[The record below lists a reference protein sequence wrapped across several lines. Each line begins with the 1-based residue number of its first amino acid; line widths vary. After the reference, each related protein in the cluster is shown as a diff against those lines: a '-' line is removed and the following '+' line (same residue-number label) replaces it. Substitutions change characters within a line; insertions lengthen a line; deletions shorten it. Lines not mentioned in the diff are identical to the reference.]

1 MGWDPTA
8 GSDFSGSVPHG
19 SNPGGIGRQ
28 HTTTYE
34 VHRLVPSAPCP
45 RYGWS
50 TPALSRPA
58 LPCPVPPLPVHWTN
72 GPPRGRCARCG
83 WAWCARFAWSTP
95 APGCRVAVPGRC
107 CGWGAGAVP
116 IMALSV
122 QRCTNR
128 RNVPV
133 PAQEGTGTGVCGTKC
148 LPCTSVHRQ
157 TDSEGAL

>member
-1 MGWDPTA
+1 MGWDPTV
-8 GSDFSGSVPHG
+8 GSDFSGSVPRG
-19 SNPGGIGRQ
+19 TKPGGIGRQ

-58 LPCPVPPLPVHWTN
+58 LPCPAPAGALDQ
-72 GPPRGRCARCG
+72 
-83 WAWCARFAWSTP
+83 WSTP
-95 APGCRVAVPGRC
+95 GAVRPVRVGMVRPVRLVHSCPPGCRVAVPGRC